1 MVRFCIANV
10 NYNLQNIICSGGFI
24 ELHVDSNS
32 RKRKNR
38 NSFDYIQGERL
49 MTFMVYLSDVEAGGH
64 TVFPNLGLSVPP
76 VRGSALFWHTI
87 NSEVSKPLT

>member
-1 MVRFCIANV
+1 M
-10 NYNLQNIICSGGFI
+10 ICSGGFI
-24 ELHVDSNS
+24 ELHLDS
-32 RKRKNR
+32 NR
-38 NSFDYIQGERL
+38 NSNRKTKNELAYRKPQEWLVRGERL

-87 NSEVSKPLT
+87 NSMVSHVE

>member
-1 MVRFCIANV
+1 
-10 NYNLQNIICSGGFI
+10 
-24 ELHVDSNS
+24 
-32 RKRKNR
+32 
-38 NSFDYIQGERL
+38 

-87 NSEVSKPLT
+87 NSMVSHVE